1 MKYNVIINRN
11 SGNCNKLNLA
21 AITDM
26 FGNDTE
32 VHYTDD
38 GKAPCRDC
46 DAVVVCGGDGTLKN
60 ALDNYR
66 DKPIFFVPC
75 GTFNETRH
83 LGDSINFVGDC
94 NGQSFG
100 YVCATGSFTEIGYS
114 TKCAAKRR
122 LKCFAYILQVL
133 KWYKSHKIKAKINID
148 GKSFD
153 GEYTLLM
160 AIKNNTCFG
169 FPFNKMYDKKP
180 QPYLLGVKSCGNDN
194 LFNRAKMFFPFFRI
208 FFCGVRQPTVCKG
221 WFMLPFDN
229 ATITL
234 DKPRD
239 FCIDGELRTFGG
251 ELRLTARRL
260 THPVTILDCP
270 QNIKKHLRHTR

>member
-1 MKYNVIINRN
+1 MKYNVIVNRN

-26 FGNDTE
+26 FGDDTE

-38 GKAPCRDC
+38 GKTPCHDC

-66 DKPIFFVPC
+66 DKPIFFLPC

-148 GKSFD
+148 GK
-153 GEYTLLM
+153 
-160 AIKNNTCFG
+160 
-169 FPFNKMYDKKP
+169 
-180 QPYLLGVKSCGNDN
+180 
-194 LFNRAKMFFPFFRI
+194 
-208 FFCGVRQPTVCKG
+208 
-221 WFMLPFDN
+221 
-229 ATITL
+229 
-234 DKPRD
+234 
-239 FCIDGELRTFGG
+239 
-251 ELRLTARRL
+251 
-260 THPVTILDCP
+260 
-270 QNIKKHLRHTR
+270 

>member
-160 AIKNNTCFG
+160 ANQK
-169 FPFNKMYDKKP
+169 
-180 QPYLLGVKSCGNDN
+180 QH
-194 LFNRAKMFFPFFRI
+194 LFRLSVQQN
-208 FFCGVRQPTVCKG
+208 VRQKAATVPTWGK
-221 WFMLPFDN
+221 
-229 ATITL
+229 
-234 DKPRD
+234 K
-239 FCIDGELRTFGG
+239 LRQ
-251 ELRLTARRL
+251 R
-260 THPVTILDCP
+260 
-270 QNIKKHLRHTR
+270 